1 MKLKKI
7 LLDFGYVIFSNVL
20 VLMVSTIVI
29 LVVPKLVG
37 VKEFGYWQLFTFFSS
52 YLGLLPLGWLDGIY
66 LRYGGEK
73 YSDLDKN
80 KFFSQFV
87 MLMILQL
94 FFAVL
99 IVISGLFMENSHYAF
114 IAFSLA
120 GYLIVYIAQSF
131 FKFVLQLTNRVR
143 EYSVITLISSLLY
156 VISIILLLLLG
167 YRKFELLI
175 GAFIFGNTVA
185 MFYGGFLIKDIFI
198 SGINNFHWTWSEM
211 RLNIKV
217 GSQLL
222 IANVASLLIIGVVR
236 IGIQNG
242 WGIETF
248 GKISL
253 TLQISNLLMVFIG
266 AISLVLFPK
275 LRRVERDK
283 MNEIYPI
290 LRDTLMPAIFIG
302 ILVYFPISYLIP
314 LWLPK
319 YNSALIYMSVLFPMV
334 AYQAKFEI
342 LSNTF
347 LKVLRMERQ
356 LLFINVITLLISVIL
371 TIVSVFTLH
380 NLTMTVFTI
389 IIVMAIRSTIAELYL
404 KSKLKIKF
412 SVEMLIETVMI
423 IAFIALAWYLSVF
436 GAFIGYI
443 VILIV
448 YLIIKKKDILQ
459 AVRAMKKI

>member
-7 LLDFGYVIFSNVL
+7 LLDFGYVIFSNLLTL
-20 VLMVSTIVI
+20 VISTLVI

-37 VKEFGYWQLFTFFSS
+37 VKEFGYWQLFTFFSG

-66 LRYGGEK
+66 LRYGGER

-87 MLMILQL
+87 MLMLLQL
-94 FFAVL
+94 FFA
-99 IVISGLFMENSHYAF
+99 IIIASSGLIMSNSYYAF
-114 IAFSLA
+114 IAYSLA
-120 GYLIVYIAQSF
+120 IFLMIYIAEAF
-131 FKFVLQLTNRVR
+131 CRFILQLTNRVR
-143 EYSVITLISSLLY
+143 EYSEITLLSSLIYVIT
-156 VISIILLLLLG
+156 IIILLLLG

-175 GAFIFGNTVA
+175 GAYIFGHIVA
-185 MFYGGFLIKDIFI
+185 MMYGFFLIRDIFI
-198 SGINNFHWTWSEM
+198 SGIKNFYWTWAEM
-211 RLNIKV
+211 KLNIKV

-236 IGIQNG
+236 MAIQNG

-275 LRRVERDK
+275 LRRVKRDK

-319 YNSALIYMSVLFPMV
+319 YSSALVYMSILFPMV
-334 AYQAKFEI
+334 AYQSKFEI

-356 LLFINVITLLISVIL
+356 LLFINVITLLISIML
-371 TIVSVFTLH
+371 TIVSVFALH

-404 KSKLKIKF
+404 KSKLEIKF
-412 SVEMLIETVMI
+412 SVEMLIETGMV
-423 IAFIALAWYLSVF
+423 IAFITLAWYLPVF
-436 GAFIGYI
+436 EAFIGYI
-443 VILIV
+443 AILIV
-448 YLIIKKKDILQ
+448 YLIIKKNDILR
-459 AVRAMKKI
+459 AVCAIKKI

>member
-1 MKLKKI
+1 MRLKKV
-7 LLDFGYVIFSNVL
+7 LLDFGYVISSNL
-20 VLMVSTIVI
+20 LTLTVSTLVI

-37 VKEFGYWQLFTFFSS
+37 VKEFGYWQLFTFFSG

-80 KFFSQFV
+80 TFFSQFV
-87 MLMILQL
+87 MLMLLQL
-94 FFAVL
+94 FFAIL
-99 IVISGLFMENSHYAF
+99 IIISGFYMNNQYYSF
-114 IAFSLA
+114 ITFSLA
-120 GYLIVYIAQSF
+120 IYLIIYIAQSF
-131 FKFVLQLTNRVR
+131 CKFILQLTNRVK
-143 EYSVITLISSLLY
+143 EYSVITILSSLIY
-156 VISIILLLLLG
+156 VMAIIFLLLLG

-175 GAFIFGNTVA
+175 GAFIFGNAVA
-185 MFYGGFLIKDIFI
+185 MVYGLFLIRDII
-198 SGINNFHWTWSEM
+198 VSGINNFYWTWTEM
-211 RLNIKV
+211 RLNIRV

-266 AISLVLFPK
+266 AISLVLFPR
-275 LRRVERDK
+275 LRRIERDK
-283 MNEIYPI
+283 MNEIYPV
-290 LRDTLMPAIFIG
+290 LRDMLMPGIFIG
-302 ILVYFPISYLIP
+302 ILVYFPVSYLIP

-319 YNSALIYMSVLFPMV
+319 YASALVYMSVLFPMV
-334 AYQAKFEI
+334 AYQSKFEI

-356 LLFINVITLLISVIL
+356 LLFINVITLAISVLL
-371 TIVSVFTLH
+371 TIISVTVLH

-389 IIVMAIRSTIAELYL
+389 IITMAIRSTMAELYL
-404 KSKLKIKF
+404 KSKLEIKF
-412 SVEMLIETVMI
+412 SAEMMIETVMV
-423 IAFIALAWYLSVF
+423 IAFIALSWYLPVLE
-436 GAFIGYI
+436 AFVGYFI
-443 VILIV
+443 VLIV
-448 YLIIKKKDILQ
+448 YLMIKKNDITQ
-459 AVRAMKKI
+459 SIRAIKKI